1 MRSRSIWFLALLLIA
16 LLTACGAPAEEVAL
30 TTAPAATI
38 APGSTEAA
46 GAPAVPTEANTPEA
60 ANTTA
65 AADMPTTAPEPT
77 LPPVAP
83 SEPVDEVLT
92 FEGAAGLPIVAG
104 FHAPGGSGPFPGVI
118 LLHMLGSD
126 RRAWTETGLVDA
138 LAGAGYAVLAV
149 DMRGHGETG
158 GAAEWVLAA
167 EDLALVWDAF
177 AARDDV
183 DETRT
188 AVVGGSIGANMAL
201 RLAAD
206 RPAVRAA
213 VLLSPGL
220 DYRGVT
226 TEDQMAHYGARP
238 ILLVA
243 SEDDPYSAD
252 TVAALDEAA
261 AGASELVVYT
271 TAGHGTNM
279 LSAEPELTPRIVE
292 WLGSQLA
299 AQ

>member
-1 MRSRSIWFLALLLIA
+1 MKSRALLLIA
-16 LLTACGAPAEEVAL
+16 LLAAILAACGAPAEKAGP
-30 TTAPAATI
+30 TAAPA
-38 APGSTEAA
+38 
-46 GAPAVPTEANTPEA
+46 
-60 ANTTA
+60 TA
-65 AADMPTTAPEPT
+65 ALEPT
-77 LPPVAP
+77 LVEPP
-83 SEPVDEVLT
+83 SEQVNEVLT
-92 FEGAAGLPIVAG
+92 FEGADGLPIVAG
-104 FHAPGGSGPFPGVI
+104 FHAPGGPGPFPGII

-126 RRAWTETGLVDA
+126 RGAWTETGLVDA
-138 LAGAGYAVLAV
+138 LVGAGYAVLAV

-158 GAAEWVLAA
+158 GAADWALAA
-167 EDLALVWDAF
+167 EDLGLVWDAF
-177 AARDDV
+177 TAREDV
-183 DETRT
+183 DEART

-206 RPAVRAA
+206 RPAIRAA

-226 TEDQMAHYGARP
+226 TADPMARYGARP

-252 TVAALDEAA
+252 TVAALDEAVE
-261 AGASELVVYT
+261 GESELLVYA

-279 LSAEPELTPRIVE
+279 LSAEPELTPRLVE

-299 AQ
+299 AE